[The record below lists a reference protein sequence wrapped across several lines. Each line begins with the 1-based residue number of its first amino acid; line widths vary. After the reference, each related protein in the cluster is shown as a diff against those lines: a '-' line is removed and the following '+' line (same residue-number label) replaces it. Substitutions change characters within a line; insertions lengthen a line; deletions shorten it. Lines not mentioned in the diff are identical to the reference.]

1 MKSIFNEE
9 IKLPNQPIPSLPPPE
24 ICFLLGD
31 LEHELSISIYI
42 YIVVC
47 VYMYLHVCV
56 YIYRYTHIVI
66 YVYLSIDRY
75 VFAVHGDI
83 AVMYTTGT

>member
-1 MKSIFNEE
+1 
-9 IKLPNQPIPSLPPPE
+9 
-24 ICFLLGD
+24 
-31 LEHELSISIYI
+31 
-42 YIVVC
+42 
-47 VYMYLHVCV
+47 MYLHVCV